1 MNVSVTANSST
12 NRGNIEFNANSTAIG
27 NQITLKSYREF
38 LVTNTSVTTANT
50 VDLSTSNWFRYTL
63 TGGTTFT
70 FANAPASGNTYMF
83 AMLLIQDA
91 TGGRTVSW
99 ANTIYWAG
107 GTIPPATTT
116 ANARDV
122 WTFTTFDGGSTFIG
136 TLTVKDA
143 R

>member
-1 MNVSVTANSST
+1 MSGTLT
-12 NRGNIEFNANSTAIG
+12 T
-27 NQITLKSYREF
+27 TLKSYKEF
-38 LVTNTSVTTANT
+38 LVTNTNVTTANT
-50 VDLSTSNWFRYTL
+50 VDLSNSNWFRYTL

-83 AMLLIQDA
+83 AMLIIQDA
-91 TGGRTVSW
+91 TGGRSVSW